1 MVVVD
6 GSGVV
11 VVAVGRCMVWWWWK
25 RKIFEVC
32 VCACV
37 CVHNYISKLNY
48 QYFLIVFTMS
58 LHASPT
64 ATITSVVDATTIS
77 GDNNDLTTDNC

>member
-11 VVAVGRCMVWWWWK
+11 VVAVGQRMVWWWWK

-32 VCACV
+32 VCV
-37 CVHNYISKLNY
+37 RVFVYI
-48 QYFLIVFTMS
+48 I
-58 LHASPT
+58 
-64 ATITSVVDATTIS
+64 IS
-77 GDNNDLTTDNC
+77 AN